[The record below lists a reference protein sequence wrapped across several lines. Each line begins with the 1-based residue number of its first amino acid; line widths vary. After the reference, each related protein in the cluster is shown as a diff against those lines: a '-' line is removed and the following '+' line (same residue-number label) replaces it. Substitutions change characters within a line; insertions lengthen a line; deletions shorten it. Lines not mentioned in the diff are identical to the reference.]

1 MEMCS
6 YATVMDKL
14 SVRRYGFS
22 VWSKS
27 TYAEGIMMAKGEK
40 RKLKNN

>member
-6 YATVMDKL
+6 QATWTDKV

-27 TYAEGIMMAKGEK
+27 MRAQVIIMAKGEK
-40 RKLKNN
+40 KEN